1 MRVLVIGGTGFI
13 GQQVVGRLV
22 AQGDSVFVPTRRL
35 PSARE
40 LLVYPT
46 VTVLPGD
53 VYDPNVL
60 DGLMNGMDAVI
71 NLVGVLHG
79 SAPKAGQPY
88 GPEFERAHVE
98 LPKLVA
104 QACVRAGVQ
113 RFVHVSALGASAQG
127 TSAYSRSKAA
137 GEAAIMAVAKENPLL
152 CVTILQPSVVFGPK
166 DKFMNMFAGLAR
178 FFPVLPLAGSKA
190 KMQPIYV
197 VDLAQAIAN
206 CLVNKHTCGQT
217 YEMAGPNVYTLGE
230 LVTLAAKYSGH
241 PRPVIDLP
249 MSIGRMQAWFFECLP
264 GEPLMSRDNLDSLKT
279 DNVATKPMDPVF
291 GVIPTPLEAIV
302 PSYLRKT

>member
-13 GQQVVGRLV
+13 GQQLVGRLV

-53 VYDPNVL
+53 VYDEALL

-98 LPKLVA
+98 LPRLIAK
-104 QACVRAGVQ
+104 ACVRSGVQ
-113 RFVHVSALGASAQG
+113 RCVHVSALGASAQG